1 MRSMIRTQQL
11 AVGIREESRTWLVTG
26 VAGFIGSH
34 LLETLLRLDQY
45 VIGLDDFS
53 TSTRHNL
60 EEVHATMP
68 PEQWERFR
76 FIEGDIADPATCAHA
91 CADVDYVLHEA
102 ALASV
107 PMSIEQPARTHRINV
122 SGHLNMITAAQRAK
136 VRRFVY
142 ASSSAVYGSNP
153 ALPTRETQPLE
164 PISPYGASKAIN
176 ETYSQ
181 TIGRAYGIETVGLRY
196 FNVYGPRQD
205 PKGAYAAVICRWCLD
220 LLSNKPATIFG
231 DGKTTRDFCYVADIV
246 KANLQAATVDNP
258 TAIHQAYNIGSGRA
272 ISLLELHRMM
282 IALHPN
288 LPDDPAIL
296 KPIFKPTRAGD
307 ARHSLA
313 DISRAEQF
321 LGFHPRSTLEEGLR
335 STLEWYNHSR
345 FLHPVAA

>member
-1 MRSMIRTQQL
+1 MVRTQQL
-11 AVGIREESRTWLVTG
+11 AVGIRGESRTWLVTG

-34 LLETLLRLDQY
+34 LLETLLRLDQH
-45 VIGLDDFS
+45 VVGLDNFS
-53 TSTRHNL
+53 TSTQDNL
-60 EEVHATMP
+60 NEVQATLP
-68 PEQWERFR
+68 AGQWDRFR
-76 FIEGDIADPATCAHA
+76 LIQGDITDPATCATA

-107 PMSIEQPARTHRINV
+107 PKSIEQPARTHRVNV

-153 ALPTRETQPLE
+153 ALPTREDQPLE

-181 TIGRAYGIETVGLRY
+181 TFGRAYGIETVGLRY

-205 PKGAYAAVICRWCLD
+205 PQGAYAAVICRWSLD
-220 LLSNKPATIFG
+220 LLNHKRATIFG
-231 DGKTTRDFCYVADIV
+231 DGKNTRDFCYVADIV
-246 KANLQAATVDNP
+246 KANLQAATVENP
-258 TAIHQAYNIGSGRA
+258 VAIHQVYNIGSGRA
-272 ISLLELHRMM
+272 ISLLDLHEMM
-282 IALHPN
+282 QALHPN
-288 LPDDPAIL
+288 PSGEPDLL
-296 KPIFKPTRAGD
+296 KPVFKDSRAGD

-313 DISRAEQF
+313 DISRAQQF

-335 STLEWYNHSR
+335 STMEWYQHSR
-345 FLHPVAA
+345 FLTPVMA